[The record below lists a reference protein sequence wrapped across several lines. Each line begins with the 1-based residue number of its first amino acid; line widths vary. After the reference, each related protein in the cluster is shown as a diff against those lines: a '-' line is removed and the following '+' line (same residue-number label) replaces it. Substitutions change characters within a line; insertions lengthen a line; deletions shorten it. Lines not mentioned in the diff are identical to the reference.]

1 MGKYAYQMVLKS
13 QNVALM
19 CPGQA
24 SQKVGMC
31 EDIYINS
38 DFGKKHIDLANDI
51 LGYDIKKIMF
61 SGPIDILTKTIHTQP
76 AIFIASYIV
85 GSILVQNGLNPKSI
99 AGHSVGEVTAYT
111 LAKSLSFEDGLKFVQ
126 FRATAMHEAGLAES
140 GSMAAVIGIDEKIL
154 EDICINYS
162 NGVVC
167 VANYNSPTQSVISGD
182 SNAIEDISPKILEA
196 GAIKVIKLNVSGAFH
211 SPLMKTAQDKLNEYI
226 QDAKFGDAIFP
237 VYSNTSASPITEKS
251 KIANSLVEQL
261 VSPVLWYKSVENMM
275 QDGMEIGI
283 EVGPG
288 KVLQGLSKRIN
299 PALNMYGAE
308 THQDIL
314 NLANV

>member
-1 MGKYAYQMVLKS
+1 MGKYAYQMVLNS
-13 QNVALM
+13 QNIALM

-61 SGPIDILTKTIHTQP
+61 SGPIDLLTRTIHTQP
-76 AIFIASYIV
+76 AIFIASYII
-85 GSILVQNGLNPKSI
+85 GSIIIQNGLKPKSI
-99 AGHSVGEVTAYT
+99 AGHSVGEVTAYA
-111 LAKSLSFEDGLKFVQ
+111 LAKSLSFEDGLKLVQ
-126 FRATAMHEAGLAES
+126 FRATAMYEAGLTKS

-154 EDICINYS
+154 EDICTNYS
-162 NGVVC
+162 NGVAC
-167 VANYNSPTQSVISGD
+167 VANYNSRTQSVISGD
-182 SNAIEDISPKILEA
+182 SNAIKDISPKILEA

-211 SPLMKTAQDKLNEYI
+211 SPLMKTAQDKLNKYV
-226 QDAKFGDAIFP
+226 QDTKFGDAIFP
-237 VYSNTSASPITEKS
+237 VYSNTSASPVTEKS
-251 KIANSLVEQL
+251 EIANSLVEQL
-261 VSPVLWYKSVENMM
+261 VSPVLWYKSVENMI
-275 QDGMEIGI
+275 QDGIEIGVEI
-283 EVGPG
+283 GPG
-288 KVLQGLSKRIN
+288 RVLQGLSKRIN

-314 NLANV
+314 NLGNV